1 MAEGKRENFKQE
13 LNGKMVERI
22 RPKIHLSDLHTDIL
36 SRIISLLPLKEA
48 ARTSVLSNHWKNI
61 WCSQE
66 NLVFRFCSVFSV
78 HDHIKRCWTSDGQRL
93 NKELFIER
101 IDAVLKQRSGLG
113 VQTTAVF
120 FDLEN
125 EHADHIDRWLNF
137 ALASKT
143 KQLILDFKPHCPK
156 QALYNFPFELFS
168 AANSLQLQ
176 ALKLNTVSLKPPPNL
191 DGFRKLQKLK
201 LEYTNVSDEDMQTL
215 VSNCNSLEYLGIIHC
230 GMITRL
236 ETSHPL
242 NQLKHLEVQS
252 CTMLQDIQLNVGLT
266 KLEYEGPLIPL
277 APPEPLLMTNIWMRL
292 SDIHSALRYIFTKL
306 PSTLPRLETLTVNC
320 SELKKTILPEKTAKF
335 MYLKHLR
342 LELTFYE
349 QTRKADMFDFACL
362 LEAAPLLETLELH
375 MWMPFDHQPYCED
388 HGELRS
394 LPNRP
399 HSNLRFAYI
408 TGFYGAKD
416 QLELVCHILRNSAI
430 LNAMKIDPRPVVAR
444 PPIAL
449 MLRTEVVYCL
459 NGYRVAMEY
468 LSKADHRNVVD
479 VHEILLED
487 VKKREIYEIME
498 DRWIQEPKAMLSY
511 F

>member
-125 EHADHIDRWLNF
+125 EHADHID
-137 ALASKT
+137 
-143 KQLILDFKPHCPK
+143 
-156 QALYNFPFELFS
+156 S

>member
-1 MAEGKRENFKQE
+1 MAEGKSENFKQE
-13 LNGKMVERI
+13 LNGIMVERI

-36 SRIISLLPLKEA
+36 SRIISLLPSKEA

-66 NLVFRFCSVFSV
+66 NLVFRFGSVLSTHYHF
-78 HDHIKRCWTSDGQRL
+78 KRFWTLDGQRL

-101 IDAVLKQRSGLG
+101 VDAVLKQRSGLG
-113 VQTTAVF
+113 VQTMAVF

-143 KQLILDFKPHCPK
+143 KQLILDFQPHLPK

-176 ALKLNTVSLKPPPNL
+176 ALKLSTVSLKLPPNFN
-191 DGFRKLQKLK
+191 GFQKLQKLK

-215 VSNCNSLEYLGIIHC
+215 VSNCNSLISLGIIHC

-236 ETSHPL
+236 DTSHPL
-242 NQLKHLEVQS
+242 NQLKHLQVET
-252 CTMLQDIQLNVGLT
+252 CTMLQDIQLNVGLI

-277 APPEPLLMTNIWMRL
+277 APPGPFLITNIWMKL
-292 SDIHSALRYIFTKL
+292 SDIDSALQYIFTKL

-320 SELKKTILPEKTAKF
+320 SELKKTILPEKTVKF

-342 LELTFYE
+342 LELTFPKPP
-349 QTRKADMFDFACL
+349 RKADMFDFACL
-362 LEAAPLLETLELH
+362 LEAAPLLDTLELH
-375 MWMPFDHQPYCED
+375 IA
-388 HGELRS
+388 
-394 LPNRP
+394 
-399 HSNLRFAYI
+399 NLI
-408 TGFYGAKD
+408 VKIMVSYGAKD
-416 QLELVCHILRNSAI
+416 Q
-430 LNAMKIDPRPVVAR
+430 
-444 PPIAL
+444 
-449 MLRTEVVYCL
+449 
-459 NGYRVAMEY
+459 VAMEY
-468 LSKADHRNVVD
+468 LRKEDHRNVLD
-479 VHEILLED
+479 VHEILIED

-498 DRWIQEPKAMLSY
+498 DRWVREPKTTLSY